1 VAFLAPGTN
10 LSITGT
16 TLDASAGGGGGD
28 VTGQASSVDSEVALF
43 SGTTGKII
51 KRATGSGIPKLTS
64 GVLSIGTAGT
74 DYVAPGGA
82 LGTPSSGTA
91 TNLTGLP
98 VSGITAST
106 STALGVGSVELG
118 HATDTT
124 LSRSAAGV
132 LAVEGVDVLTTS
144 NTKTV
149 TQKWI
154 QPRVVSPSV
163 AGTYTIDWTNCDQY
177 VIGTQNAA
185 ITNLTA
191 TGTAVDGQKLLLRI
205 KGDATPRTIAWDS
218 AKYVSSGV
226 ATLLATT
233 AASKTHFVG
242 LIYDGV
248 LGKMVC
254 VAVDAT
260 GY

>member
-1 VAFLAPGTN
+1 
-10 LSITGT
+10 
-16 TLDASAGGGGGD
+16 
-28 VTGQASSVDSEVALF
+28 
-43 SGTTGKII
+43 
-51 KRATGSGIPKLTS
+51 
-64 GVLSIGTAGT
+64 
-74 DYVAPGGA
+74 
-82 LGTPSSGTA
+82 
-91 TNLTGLP
+91 
-98 VSGITAST
+98 
-106 STALGVGSVELG
+106 LGVGSIELG
-118 HATDTT
+118 AASDTT

-132 LAVEGVDVLTTS
+132 LAVEGVVVPTISSTNTLT
-144 NTKTV
+144 N
-149 TQKWI
+149 KWV

-191 TGTAVDGQKLLLRI
+191 TGTAVDGQKLMIRV

-218 AKYVSSGV
+218 AKFVSSGV

-233 AASKTHFVG
+233 AASKTHFIG

>member
-1 VAFLAPGTN
+1 MMARTEVRGGQILDTSVG
-10 LSITGT
+10 LT
-16 TLDASAGGGGGD
+16 TD
-28 VTGQASSVDSEVALF
+28 VTGVLPVSNGGTGVGTLTGIVEGNGTSAFTVA
-43 SGTTGKII
+43 
-51 KRATGSGIPKLTS
+51 AP
-64 GVLSIGTAGT
+64 GT
-74 DYVAPGGA
+74 DYVSPT
-82 LGTPSSGTA
+82 GTESISGK
-91 TNLTGLP
+91 
-98 VSGITAST
+98 
-106 STALGVGSVELG
+106 
-118 HATDTT
+118 
-124 LSRSAAGV
+124 R
-132 LAVEGVDVLTTS
+132 
-144 NTKTV
+144 
-149 TQKWI
+149 I

-177 VIGTQNAA
+177 VIGTQNVA

-191 TGTAVDGQKLLLRI
+191 TGTAQDGQKLLLRI

-218 AKYVSSGV
+218 AKYVSSGT

-248 LGKMVC
+248 LAKMVC